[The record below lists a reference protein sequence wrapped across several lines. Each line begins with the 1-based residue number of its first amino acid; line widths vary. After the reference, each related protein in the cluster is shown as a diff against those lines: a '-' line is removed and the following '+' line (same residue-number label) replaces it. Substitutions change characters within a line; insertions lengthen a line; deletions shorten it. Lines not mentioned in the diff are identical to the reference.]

1 MKRGLK
7 LFLRL
12 SQESGVESEIESE
25 MESREDSV
33 VEPGNTSLAKMMSK
47 NNSYI
52 KKKQNS
58 RDSEI
63 VTTFMSSV

>member
-1 MKRGLK
+1 MR

-12 SQESGVESEIESE
+12 GRESEVESE

-52 KKKQNS
+52 KKT
-58 RDSEI
+58 EL
-63 VTTFMSSV
+63 T